1 MKADVNHMH
10 FLVDIDTVMNLEMN
24 GADQE
29 CKMGGF
35 ILEICGLKAG
45 LEVIWDKLQNMFLQY
60 NGLAT
65 NRFQE
70 HSNK

>member
-1 MKADVNHMH
+1 MEQ
-10 FLVDIDTVMNLEMN
+10 IRS
-24 GADQE
+24 
-29 CKMGGF
+29 KMGGF